1 VKTSLLVA
9 GLSVPLVLGS
19 TRILREQQPVFRS
32 TTDAVVVDVSVT
44 ARGRP
49 VLGLAADD
57 FQLLDN
63 GVPQRIDKVALGEA
77 PVDVSLLLDTSGS
90 AWIFGNRLVGAAN
103 EVRGLLEQGDRAE
116 LITFDNQIRRSTVVR
131 TDGRG
136 RVPMRIKDGGT
147 ALFDA
152 ICAAAMESTEPGR
165 RHLIVELTD
174 GLDTQSFLGRNQ
186 RQAILARSNA
196 VVYIVAISVRG
207 RAVNTTVAPGVTS
220 EPMGDYD
227 YLLAEL
233 TDVTGGELI
242 DFRPGS
248 SFSEPLR
255 QAIAGVRT
263 RYTLWYQPNGVSG
276 TGWHKLVVTVPRRDY
291 DLRARR
297 GYFR

>member
-1 VKTSLLVA
+1 
-9 GLSVPLVLGS
+9 
-19 TRILREQQPVFRS
+19 
-32 TTDAVVVDVSVT
+32 
-44 ARGRP
+44 
-49 VLGLAADD
+49 
-57 FQLLDN
+57 
-63 GVPQRIDKVALGEA
+63 
-77 PVDVSLLLDTSGS
+77 
-90 AWIFGNRLVGAAN
+90 
-103 EVRGLLEQGDRAE
+103 
-116 LITFDNQIRRSTVVR
+116 
-131 TDGRG
+131 
-136 RVPMRIKDGGT
+136 MRIKEGGT

-165 RHLIVELTD
+165 RHLIVALTD